1 MVPIKTKKNKKNA
14 FYLHFYDKNRNK
26 KYIIL
31 TKAFDIIH
39 TRNIKK
45 DNFNNTYE
53 Q

>member
-1 MVPIKTKKNKKNA
+1 MVSIKTKKMPFIYTFMTKS
-14 FYLHFYDKNRNK
+14 RNK

-31 TKAFDIIH
+31 TNVFDIIH
-39 TRNIKK
+39 IRNIKK

>member
-1 MVPIKTKKNKKNA
+1 MVPIKTNKTKKNVL
-14 FYLHFYDKNRNK
+14 YLYFYDKNRNK

-31 TKAFDIIH
+31 TKVFDIIH
-39 TRNIKK
+39 IRNIKK